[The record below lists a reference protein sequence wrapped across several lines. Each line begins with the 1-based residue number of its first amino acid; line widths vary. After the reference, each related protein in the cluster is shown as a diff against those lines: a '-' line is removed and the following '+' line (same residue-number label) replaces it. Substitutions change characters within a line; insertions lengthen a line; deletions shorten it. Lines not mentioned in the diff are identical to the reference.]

1 LTSSTKAAARRVNSS
16 ISPASSSFWLIKPLP
31 TPKAMAPFLMN
42 AAAVFKSTPPT
53 GTILQLHITL
63 PAPGLVFGFSTSG
76 SYPIESIDHGQNSR
90 MHEIETTGQNGTTW
104 IRLPS
109 RRTSDVPTSLSCKS
123 RVLTL
128 AMPVNSLSPGPG
140 IMCIR
145 VMVLPI
151 HFLS

>member
-1 LTSSTKAAARRVNSS
+1 MLFAISNQQLFLTLPFCGNYGLKAAS
-16 ISPASSSFWLIKPLP
+16 
-31 TPKAMAPFLMN
+31 
-42 AAAVFKSTPPT
+42 AAVARVRVQTTVRRHNGHAPATLVPP
-53 GTILQLHITL
+53 LQPFSIGRAAIT
-63 PAPGLVFGFSTSG
+63 
-76 SYPIESIDHGQNSR
+76 
-90 MHEIETTGQNGTTW
+90 ETTCQNGSTW

-109 RRTSDVPTSLSCKS
+109 SRTSDVPISLSCKS

-128 AMPVNSLSPGPG
+128 ATPVNSLSPGPG